1 MASKYSRRNVWW
13 VKFRHPATGEVV
25 RESLET
31 TEEPRAEL
39 LRERVELEAALRDPR
54 LGIYPMPQRLGNLFG
69 IGQPAVCPSPIIVP
83 ASFEPAPAPPR

>member
-1 MASKYSRRNVWW
+1 MMVTLPPDYRPSDEEVFMNPLQVEY
-13 VKFRHPATGEVV
+13 FRQK
-25 RESLET
+25 LLKW
-31 TEEPRAEL
+31 RAEL